1 MKPVILLSAILT
13 FWTNFAIAD
22 AAIKYP
28 VLTVTSQSQ
37 RNLTP
42 WLGPGS
48 IDARVIFAEQN
59 DASSYALYI
68 CTGLDAKDCKLI
80 NESPVTTVG
89 LTNLLNNGI
98 GLNHWDLPIMM
109 DLEWGYALPSTR
121 DFINRAGR
129 RLLEVIQAR
138 GQAEMIS
145 IHTVE
150 AQTARLWRNKLC
162 FTLVLNL
169 KSKNL

>member
-89 LTNLLNNGI
+89 LTNLLNNCI

-145 IHTVE
+145 IHTGGSTNGEIMAKQIVFYSG
-150 AQTARLWRNKLC
+150 AKL
-162 FTLVLNL
+162 
-169 KSKNL
+169 KE